1 METRNPLE
9 VLFCD
14 LCNAS
19 VPLSDVQSGVA
30 RQAAGKTVG
39 ACCLQALGA
48 TGPMSPAAA
57 VAQATPDTAS
67 SAQRPQVDSKALSV
81 GIVLL
86 VALAAATLFLDFR
99 IGEAVEDSSVRTT
112 RLAESVKAQ
121 SDVIQDTNLKLDSL
135 ASRADLDRIEGRFAA
150 FFQGAEESSQKL
162 AAIATELSSARAA
175 VDALRKSVE
184 RAGESRPDYGPALD
198 DLRQKLQQQAAAIA
212 DLAAKPRA
220 AAIDD
225 AAAAMPKESAPQPN
239 PAADG
244 LPAAL
249 AHQIGRLADADE
261 GARFEAVD
269 ELLRSKDARVLPSLL
284 PMAKDPDTFVRRL
297 VVEGLRDFPSRE
309 TVDALVVA
317 LADPE
322 QIVRSSAWISLKAMT
337 KQDLP
342 FDASAGREARQKAQA
357 KWQEWWEKNRAAFGG

>member
-19 VPLSDVQSGVA
+19 VPLSDVQSGTA
-30 RQAAGKTVG
+30 RQTAGKTVG
-39 ACCLQALGA
+39 ACCLAALGA
-48 TGPMSPAAA
+48 RSPAQA
-57 VAQATPDTAS
+57 VAPSTSTADP
-67 SAQRPQVDSKALSV
+67 AQRPHGDSKAMSV
-81 GIVLL
+81 GVVLL
-86 VALAAATLFLDFR
+86 GAIAASTLFLDFR
-99 IGEAVEDSSVRTT
+99 IGEAVEDSSLRMT
-112 RLAESVKAQ
+112 RLAESVKSQ
-121 SDVIQDTNLKLDSL
+121 SDVIQDTSLKLDSL

-162 AAIATELSSARAA
+162 AAIAMGLADARTA

-198 DLRQKLQQQAAAIA
+198 DLRQQLQQQAAAIA

-220 AAIDD
+220 AAVDD
-225 AAAAMPKESAPQPN
+225 AASSMPKESVPQPN

-244 LPAAL
+244 LPPAL

-284 PMAKDPDTFVRRL
+284 PMAKDSDTFVRRL
-297 VVEGLRDFPSRE
+297 VVEGLRDFSSRE

-337 KQDLP
+337 NQDLP
-342 FDASAGREARQKAQA
+342 FDASASREARQKAQA
-357 KWQEWWEKNRAAFGG
+357 KWQEWWEKSRSAFGG